1 MKVLKSWGASGQVVL
16 SHPDIDPED
25 LKTQGPVFIE
35 FDGLPVPFFIESLQ
49 EKGNRCI
56 VKFEDIDTLPEAE
69 ELVGREAT
77 LGTEAEEDED
87 TLVGLRVRDAKSR
100 RIIGEIVDMSD
111 YGGFEKVGSLP
122 WEVPTNDEQINT
134 VPGDIILY
142 QGNKITIYYGENSWS
157 LTKLGHIDG
166 VTGEEL
172 LEAMGQGDVTVR
184 FWIEWSE

>member
-35 FDGLPVPFFIESLQ
+35 FDGLPVPFFIESFQ

-69 ELVGREAT
+69 ELVGREVT

-87 TLVGLRVRDAKSR
+87 TLVGLRVQDAKSR

-111 YGGFEKVGSLP
+111 YGGNLVVTVETDHGDVLLP
-122 WEVPTNDEQINT
+122 V
-134 VPGDIILY
+134 
-142 QGNKITIYYGENSWS
+142 
-157 LTKLGHIDG
+157 H
-166 VTGEEL
+166 EEL
-172 LEAMGQGDVTVR
+172 IVGIHDDILTMDIPAGLV
-184 FWIEWSE
+184 

>member
-69 ELVGREAT
+69 ELVEREVT

-87 TLVGLRVRDAKSR
+87 TLVGLRVRDAKSL

-111 YGGFEKVGSLP
+111 YGGNLVVTVETDHGDVLLP
-122 WEVPTNDEQINT
+122 V
-134 VPGDIILY
+134 
-142 QGNKITIYYGENSWS
+142 
-157 LTKLGHIDG
+157 H
-166 VTGEEL
+166 EEL
-172 LEAMGQGDVTVR
+172 IVGIHDDILTMDIPAGLV
-184 FWIEWSE
+184 